1 LNPYPGWQAICDLE
15 DIGRDMGVCASLDG
29 LQVAV
34 FRVDEAVL
42 AIDNWDPASGAHV
55 LSRGLVGDLAGELVV
70 ASPIYKH
77 HFSLLTGRCLEEPAY
92 SVRTHPCRI
101 RDGKVWLQSAI
112 EAARRPPRKRRL
124 VLIGNGM
131 SGMRTVEELM
141 KLAPEMYEIE
151 IFGAENHG
159 NYNRILLSP
168 LLAGEKRID
177 EIMLHPLPWYEE
189 RGVRLHLDDPIVRI
203 DRVRR
208 LVHSRS
214 GTAARYDRLLI
225 ATGSKPVILDI
236 PGREL
241 PGVVTFRELRDVET
255 LLQAARD
262 YRRATV
268 IGGGLLGLE
277 AAEGLRARGMEVT
290 VVHRTATLMERQLDP
305 MAAGLLQRSLEQR
318 GLKFRLAARTAAIV
332 GDSRVRGLRLE
343 DDTELP
349 TDLVVMAVGI
359 QPNIE
364 LAQQAGLR
372 CDRGILVDDTLL
384 SFDPSVYAVGE
395 CVQHR
400 NATYGLVAPLWDQ
413 ARVCAVHLAE
423 CGVSR
428 YRGSLTSTHLKV
440 TGINVF
446 SAGNLRPSP
455 HSESLIFHDTEAAIY
470 KHLILE
476 NDQVRGAVLYGDTRD
491 GPWYAELMQE
501 RRSIGAL
508 REHLLFGRAF
518 AEQNV

>member
-1 LNPYPGWQAICDLE
+1 LSPYPGWQAICDLE
-15 DIGRDMGVCASLDG
+15 DIGREMGVCASLEG
-29 LQVAV
+29 TQVAV
-34 FRVDEAVL
+34 FRVDDEVY

-55 LSRGLVGDLAGELVV
+55 LSRGIVGDLAGELVV

-77 HFSLLTGRCLEEPAY
+77 HYSLVTGRCLEDPAY
-92 SVRTHPCRI
+92 SVRTHCCRVQ
-101 RDGKVWLQSAI
+101 DGKVWLQSPI
-112 EAARRPPRKRRL
+112 EAARRGPRKRRL

-131 SGMRTVEELM
+131 SGMRTVEELL
-141 KLAPEMYEIE
+141 KLAPDLYEIE

-168 LLAGEKRID
+168 VLAGEKRID
-177 EIMLHPLPWYEE
+177 EIMLHPPEWYAQ

-203 DRVRR
+203 DRVHR
-208 LVHSRS
+208 LVYSRT
-214 GTAARYDRLLI
+214 GIAARYDRLLI
-225 ATGSKPVILDI
+225 ATGSKPIVLDI

-241 PGVVTFRELRDVET
+241 PGVVTFRELQDVEI
-255 LLQAARD
+255 LLQAARQ
-262 YRRATV
+262 YRRATL

-290 VVHRTATLMERQLDP
+290 VVHRSATLMERQLDP
-305 MAAGLLQRSLEQR
+305 VAAGLLQRSLEQR
-318 GLKFRLAARTAAIV
+318 GLKFRLAANTAAII
-332 GDSRVRGLRLE
+332 GDARVRALRFD
-343 DDTELP
+343 DDTELA
-349 TDLVVMAVGI
+349 TDLVVMAVGV
-359 QPNIE
+359 QPNIA

-428 YRGSLTSTHLKV
+428 YPGSLTSTHLKV

-446 SAGNLRPSP
+446 SAGNLRPSSQ
-455 HSESLIFHDTEAAIY
+455 SESLVFHDSEAAIY

-476 NDQVRGAVLYGDTRD
+476 NDQLRGAVLYGDTRD
-491 GPWYAELMQE
+491 GHWYAELMQE
-501 RRSIGAL
+501 RRPIGAL

-518 AEQNV
+518 AEERG